1 MDIKQEL
8 KNLKLV
14 KLLIELMATEDMA
27 KITNELI
34 AEKNATIDKIYNLKD
49 NEQIKVMLLR
59 YTEGMTWGEVSQEIG
74 LSRSKVFKVHKQ
86 AMAKL
91 NN

>member
-1 MDIKQEL
+1 
-8 KNLKLV
+8 
-14 KLLIELMATEDMA
+14 MA

-49 NEQIKVMLLR
+49 NEQIKVMVLR
-59 YTEGMTWGEVSQEIG
+59 YSEGMTWDEVSQEIG
-74 LSRSKVFKVHKQ
+74 LSRRKNFKVHKQ

-91 NN
+91 NKIGRAHV

>member
-1 MDIKQEL
+1 
-8 KNLKLV
+8 
-14 KLLIELMATEDMA
+14 
-27 KITNELI
+27 
-34 AEKNATIDKIYNLKD
+34 
-49 NEQIKVMLLR
+49 MLLR
-59 YTEGMTWGEVSQEIG
+59 YSEDMTWDEVSQDIG

>member
-1 MDIKQEL
+1 
-8 KNLKLV
+8 
-14 KLLIELMATEDMA
+14 MA

-34 AEKNATIDKIYNLKD
+34 AEKNSTIDKIYNLKD
-49 NEQIKVMLLR
+49 NEQIKVMVLR
-59 YTEGMTWGEVSQEIG
+59 YSEGMTWDEVSQEIG